1 MNKRAWLLLGV
12 TITLIFLIFLAF
24 MRVGIPKPRRQPTHP
39 DVVVTIFPVY
49 DIARQIAGDKFEVG
63 LLLPAGA
70 SPHTYEPAP
79 SDAKAIADSS
89 MVLAVGGQIDN
100 WVMSLTDESQVTMLD
115 KYVTKLPASEEN
127 EEGVTYDPHYWL
139 STDNALAIGRQI
151 TEEFSQLDPKNSD
164 YYFEQYE
171 FFRSEILALQKSMQ
185 SATNSLSNRKIATFH
200 NAWQYFAVEN
210 NLEIVAVFEEFPG
223 KAPTPLY
230 LANFI
235 DTIKAQLPGAVFTE
249 PQFSDR
255 QLNTLRQAADV
266 NIGILDPIGGLPGRE
281 SYQQLMLYNVNELVA
296 KLNHE

>member
-1 MNKRAWLLLGV
+1 MLLGV
-12 TITLIFLIFLAF
+12 TITLIFLTFLAF
-24 MRVGIPKPRRQPTHP
+24 MRVGIPKPRRQPAHP

-115 KYVTKLPASEEN
+115 KYVTKLPAPEEN

-171 FFRSEILALQKSMQ
+171 FSDRKFWHCKSLCNLQPTVLVTEKSPLFITPGSILL
-185 SATNSLSNRKIATFH
+185 LKIIWKF
-200 NAWQYFAVEN
+200 
-210 NLEIVAVFEEFPG
+210 AVFEEFLVKHQHPFIW
-223 KAPTPLY
+223 PI
-230 LANFI
+230 FI
-235 DTIKAQLPGAVFTE
+235 DTISSTAWSCLYGTTVF
-249 PQFSDR
+249 
-255 QLNTLRQAADV
+255 
-266 NIGILDPIGGLPGRE
+266 
-281 SYQQLMLYNVNELVA
+281 
-296 KLNHE
+296 